1 MAVKICEC
9 IGICKVDRNGSIIE
23 LQREFFGQGWIFKD
37 WKAFHEHPNEPCY
50 VPELSDTVYMRDDFM
65 SLCNNQEEIAE
76 KLFYEVDWQSPS
88 ALMYEWETD
97 GEINTCGQCGK
108 IILTYDVHKC
118 PHCGC
123 SISDNDLSSA
133 EKQHSWSCNK

>member
-1 MAVKICEC
+1 MAVEICER
-9 IGICKVDRNGSIIE
+9 IGSCNVDRNGSITE

-37 WKAFHEHPNEPCY
+37 WKAFHQYQDKPCY

-88 ALMYEWETD
+88 ALM
-97 GEINTCGQCGK
+97 
-108 IILTYDVHKC
+108 
-118 PHCGC
+118 
-123 SISDNDLSSA
+123 
-133 EKQHSWSCNK
+133 